1 MTQLQI
7 HSNLRDYTVSFE
19 ESFDFLR
26 SLSTIEHKCIMIDRN
41 VATLYQQEFNGVF
54 KEEEIILFDAI
65 EENKTLEYAGIL
77 IEQIIAQA
85 AKKNLTV
92 ISIGGGITQDL
103 TGFIASTLYRGVN
116 WIFLPTTFLAQT
128 DSCIGSK
135 TSINFKSYKNL
146 LGTFYPP
153 SKIYINPAFLQT
165 LTPLDFYSGIGE
177 TIKFQL
183 MKEETD
189 KNFDQIIETIERAK
203 QDRTKL
209 LSLIEENMRIK
220 LSYMEGDEFDQG
232 RRNLLNYGHCFG
244 HALETVTDYYV
255 PHGIAVTVGM
265 IFANA
270 VALNRGWMEQ
280 EFFDYLNENLF
291 APNIPL
297 ELAENHFNAERLLQ
311 AMKNDKKR
319 IGKALTV
326 ILPDKGFVMQKMDD
340 VTEEEFEHALQITM
354 KFLTE
359 ERQ

>member
-1 MTQLQI
+1 MTSLQI

-19 ESFDFLR
+19 DNFDFLQP
-26 SLSTIEHKCIMIDRN
+26 LGEIEHKCVMIDHN
-41 VATLYQQEFNGVF
+41 VATLYQNYFDAVFNYDEV
-54 KEEEIILFDAI
+54 ILFDAI
-65 EENKTLEYAGIL
+65 EENKTLEYASVL
-77 IEQIIAQA
+77 IEQIISQA

-116 WIFLPTTFLAQT
+116 WIFVPTTFLAQT

-135 TSINFKSYKNL
+135 TSINFKSFKNL

-183 MKEETD
+183 MKEEET
-189 KNFDQIIETIERAK
+189 KNFDQIIETIENAK

-209 LSLIEENMRIK
+209 LPLIEENMQVK

-232 RRNLLNYGHCFG
+232 RRNLLNYGHCLG

-270 VALNRGWMEQ
+270 VSLGRGWMDEKI
-280 EFFDYLNENLF
+280 FNHLNEKLF
-291 APNIPL
+291 APNIPMVL
-297 ELAENHFNAERLLQ
+297 ENIHFDREQLLQ

-319 IGKALTV
+319 IGKALTA
-326 ILPDKGFVMQKMDD
+326 IIPDSEFMMQKMDD
-340 VTEEEFEHALQITM
+340 VNEEEFDKALNMT
-354 KFLTE
+354 KDFLVGRTI
-359 ERQ
+359 

>member
-19 ESFDFLR
+19 DSFDFLE
-26 SLSTIEHKCIMIDRN
+26 SLGTIEHKCIMIDRN
-41 VATLYQQEFNGVF
+41 VATLYQNEFNKVF
-54 KEEEIILFDAI
+54 QEHEVILFDAI
-65 EENKTLEYAGIL
+65 EENKTLEYASVL
-77 IEQIIAQA
+77 ITQIISQS

-92 ISIGGGITQDL
+92 ISVGGGITQDL
-103 TGFIASTLYRGVN
+103 IGFIASTLYRGVN
-116 WIFLPTTFLAQT
+116 WIFVPTTFLAQT

-153 SKIYINPAFLQT
+153 TKIYINPAFLQT

-183 MKEETD
+183 MKEEEN
-189 KNFDQIIETIERAK
+189 KNFDQIIETIEKAK
-203 QDRTKL
+203 QDREKL
-209 LSLIEENMRIK
+209 LPLIEDNMCVK

-270 VALNRGWMEQ
+270 ISLSRGWMKK
-280 EFFDYLNENLF
+280 EFFDYLNQKLF
-291 APNIPL
+291 LPNIPL
-297 ELAENHFNAERLLQ
+297 KLMETHFNAERLLE

-326 ILPDKGFVMQKMDD
+326 VIPDADFMMQKMDD
-340 VTEEEFEHALQITM
+340 VSKEEFEYAMNMTSKLLIG
-354 KFLTE
+354 
-359 ERQ
+359 RIV

>member
-7 HSNLRDYTVSFE
+7 HSNIRDYTVSFE
-19 ESFDFLR
+19 DTFDFLG
-26 SLSTIEHKCIMIDRN
+26 SMATIEHKCIMIDRN
-41 VATLYQQEFNGVF
+41 VATLYHDQFNTVF
-54 KEEEIILFDAI
+54 KEHEVILFDAV
-65 EENKTLEYAGIL
+65 EENKTLEYASVL

-85 AKKNLTV
+85 AKKNLTI

-116 WIFLPTTFLAQT
+116 WIFVPTTFLAQT

-135 TSINFKSYKNL
+135 TSINFKSFKNL

-153 SKIYINPAFLQT
+153 SKIYINPTFLQT

-183 MKEETD
+183 MKEEEN
-189 KNFDQIIETIERAK
+189 KNFDQIIEIIEKAK

-209 LSLIEENMRIK
+209 LPLIEENMRIK

-232 RRNLLNYGHCFG
+232 RRNLLNYGHCLG

-270 VALNRGWMEQ
+270 VSLKRGWMSE
-280 EFFDYLNENLF
+280 EFFDHLNKKLF
-291 APNIPL
+291 VPNIPL
-297 ELAENHFNAERLLQ
+297 VLEASHFDRERLLQ

-319 IGKALTV
+319 IGKALTA
-326 ILPDKGFVMQKMDD
+326 IIPDSAFVMQKMDD
-340 VTEEEFEHALQITM
+340 VSEEEFDSALNITM
-354 KFLTE
+354 KLLTE
-359 ERQ
+359 KKQ

>member
-7 HSNLRDYTVSFE
+7 HSNLRDYIVSFE
-19 ESFDFLR
+19 DTFDFL
-26 SLSTIEHKCIMIDRN
+26 SSIAAIEHKCILIDRN
-41 VATLYQQEFNGVF
+41 VANLYQEQFSSMAH
-54 KEEEIILFDAI
+54 KDEIILFDAI
-65 EENKTLEYAGIL
+65 EENKTLEHASIL
-77 IEQIIAQA
+77 IEQIIAKA
-85 AKKNLTV
+85 AKKNLTI

-103 TGFIASTLYRGVN
+103 TGFIASTLYRGVH
-116 WIFLPTTFLAQT
+116 WIFVPTTFLAQT

-165 LTPLDFYSGIGE
+165 LTSLDFYSGIGE

-183 MKEETD
+183 MKEELD
-189 KNFDQIIETIERAK
+189 KNFDYIVELVEQAK
-203 QDRTKL
+203 QDRAKL
-209 LSLIEENMRIK
+209 LPLIEDNMRVK

-270 VALNRGWMEQ
+270 VSVKRGWINKA
-280 EFFDYLNENLF
+280 FFDDLNEKLF
-291 APNIPL
+291 KPNIPL
-297 ELAENHFNAERLLQ
+297 VLNEGHFDRERLLQ

-319 IGKALTV
+319 IGKALTM
-326 ILPDKGFVMQKMDD
+326 IIPDSSFIMQKVDD
-340 VTEEEFEHALQITM
+340 VEEEEFDNAFIVTM
-354 KFLTE
+354 RLLMEKNG
-359 ERQ
+359 

>member
-1 MTQLQI
+1 MRELQI
-7 HSNLRDYTVSFE
+7 QSNIKNYTVSFE
-19 ESFDFLR
+19 ESFDFLA
-26 SLSTIEHKCIMIDRN
+26 SLGEIEHRSIIIDRN
-41 VATLYQQEFNGVF
+41 VAAFYHEVLHAVF
-54 KEEEIILFDAI
+54 SQEEIILLDAV

-77 IEQIIAQA
+77 IEQMIAQA
-85 AKKNLTV
+85 AKKNLTL
-92 ISIGGGITQDL
+92 ISIGGGITQDV

-116 WIFLPTTFLAQT
+116 WIFIPTTFLAQT

-153 SKIYINPAFLQT
+153 SKIYVNPVFLQT

-183 MKEETD
+183 MKEEETKD
-189 KNFDQIIETIERAK
+189 FDQIVEIVERAK
-203 QDRTKL
+203 QDRTRL
-209 LSLIEENMRIK
+209 LPLIEENMGVK

-244 HALETVTDYYV
+244 HALETVTEYYV

-270 VALNRGWMEQ
+270 ISLGRGIMESD
-280 EFFDYLNENLF
+280 FFDRLNQNLF
-291 APNIPL
+291 LPNIPL
-297 ELAENHFNAERLLQ
+297 SLENSHFDSERLLM

-326 ILPDKGFVMQKMDD
+326 ILPDVTFSMQKADD
-340 VTEEEFEHALQITM
+340 VREEEFDQALDITM
-354 KFLTE
+354 KLLIGRTL
-359 ERQ
+359 

>member
-1 MTQLQI
+1 MKSLQI

-19 ESFDFLR
+19 DSFDFLD
-26 SLSTIEHKCIMIDRN
+26 SLREIEHKCVMIDRN
-41 VATLYQQEFNGVF
+41 VATFYRDQFDTVF
-54 KEEEIILFDAI
+54 KNGEVILFDAV
-65 EENKTLEYAGIL
+65 EENKTLEYASVL

-116 WIFLPTTFLAQT
+116 WIFVPTTFLAQT

-135 TSINFKSYKNL
+135 TSINFKSFKNL

-183 MKEETD
+183 MKEEEN
-189 KNFDQIIETIERAK
+189 KNFDQIVETIEKAK
-203 QDRTKL
+203 EDRTRL
-209 LSLIEENMRIK
+209 LPLIEENMRVK

-232 RRNLLNYGHCFG
+232 RRNLLNYGHCLG

-270 VALNRGWMEQ
+270 VSLKRGWMTKSL
-280 EFFDYLNENLF
+280 FDKLNERLF

-297 ELAENHFNAERLLQ
+297 TLEDSHFDRERLLQ

-319 IGKALTV
+319 IGKALTT
-326 ILPDKGFVMQKMDD
+326 IIPDSSFIMQKMDD
-340 VTEEEFEHALQITM
+340 ISEEEFDDALSMTREI
-354 KFLTE
+354 LVG
-359 ERQ
+359 RSV

>member
-1 MTQLQI
+1 MTSLQI

-19 ESFDFLR
+19 DSFNFLDSFR
-26 SLSTIEHKCIMIDRN
+26 EIEHKCVMIDRN
-41 VATLYQQEFNGVF
+41 VATLYRDQLDSVF
-54 KEEEIILFDAI
+54 KSDEVILFDAI
-65 EENKTLEYAGIL
+65 EENKTLEYASVL

-116 WIFLPTTFLAQT
+116 WIFVPTTFLAQT

-135 TSINFKSYKNL
+135 TSINFKSFKNL

-183 MKEETD
+183 MKEEEN
-189 KNFDQIIETIERAK
+189 KNFDHIIETIDRAK
-203 QDRTKL
+203 EDRTKL
-209 LSLIEENMRIK
+209 LPLIEDNMRVK

-270 VALNRGWMEQ
+270 VSLKRGWMGDA
-280 EFFDYLNENLF
+280 FFNHLNEKLY

-297 ELAENHFNAERLLQ
+297 LLEDSHFDREQLLQ

-326 ILPDKGFVMQKMDD
+326 IIPDSAFVMQKMDD
-340 VTEEEFEHALQITM
+340 VSEEEFDSALT
-354 KFLTE
+354 KTRNFLTG
-359 ERQ
+359 RTL

>member
-1 MTQLQI
+1 MTSLQI

-19 ESFDFLR
+19 DSFDFLNSFR
-26 SLSTIEHKCIMIDRN
+26 EIEHKCVMIDRN
-41 VATLYQQEFNGVF
+41 VATLYRDQFDAVF
-54 KEEEIILFDAI
+54 KRDEVILFDAI
-65 EENKTLEYAGIL
+65 EENKTLDYAGTL

-116 WIFLPTTFLAQT
+116 WIFVPTTFLAQT

-135 TSINFKSYKNL
+135 TSINFKSFKNL

-183 MKEETD
+183 MKEEKN
-189 KNFDQIIETIERAK
+189 KNFDQIIETIEKAK

-209 LSLIEENMRIK
+209 LPLIEENMRVK

-232 RRNLLNYGHCFG
+232 RRNLLNYWHCLG

-270 VALNRGWMEQ
+270 VSLKRGWMSIEL
-280 EFFDYLNENLF
+280 FDHLNEKLF
-291 APNIPL
+291 TPNIPL
-297 ELAENHFNAERLLQ
+297 SLEDGHFDRERLLQ

-319 IGKALTV
+319 IGKALTA
-326 ILPDKGFVMQKMDD
+326 IIPDHTFIMQKMDD
-340 VTEEEFEHALQITM
+340 VSEEEFDYALNVTRD
-354 KFLTE
+354 FLVGRTI
-359 ERQ
+359 

>member
-7 HSNLRDYTVSFE
+7 HSNIRDYTVSFE
-19 ESFDFLR
+19 DTFDFLG
-26 SLSTIEHKCIMIDRN
+26 SMTAIEHKCVMIDRN
-41 VATLYQQEFNGVF
+41 VATLYQEQFDTVF
-54 KEEEIILFDAI
+54 KQDEVILFDAI
-65 EENKTLEYAGIL
+65 EENKTLEYASIL

-85 AKKNLTV
+85 AKKNLTI

-116 WIFLPTTFLAQT
+116 WIFVPTTFLAQT

-135 TSINFKSYKNL
+135 TSINFKSFKNL

-183 MKEETD
+183 MKEEEN
-189 KNFDQIIETIERAK
+189 KNFDQIIETIEKAK
-203 QDRTKL
+203 KDRTKL
-209 LSLIEENMRIK
+209 LPLIEDNMRIK

-232 RRNLLNYGHCFG
+232 RRNLLNYGHCLG

-270 VALNRGWMEQ
+270 VSLGRGWMSEA
-280 EFFDYLNENLF
+280 FFDHLNEKLF

-297 ELAENHFNAERLLQ
+297 VLEASHFDRERLLQ

-319 IGKALTV
+319 IGKALTA
-326 ILPDKGFVMQKMDD
+326 IIPDNAFVMQKMDD
-340 VTEEEFEHALQITM
+340 VTEEEFDSALNITM
-354 KFLTE
+354 KLLTE
-359 ERQ
+359 EKQ

>member
-1 MTQLQI
+1 MTSLQI

-19 ESFDFLR
+19 DSFDFLDSFR
-26 SLSTIEHKCIMIDRN
+26 EIEHKCVMIDRN
-41 VATLYQQEFNGVF
+41 VATLYRDQFDTVF
-54 KEEEIILFDAI
+54 KNDEVILFDAV
-65 EENKTLEYAGIL
+65 EENKTLEYASVL

-116 WIFLPTTFLAQT
+116 WIFVPTTFLAQT

-135 TSINFKSYKNL
+135 TSINFKSFKNL

-153 SKIYINPAFLQT
+153 SKIYINPTFLQT

-183 MKEETD
+183 MKEEAY
-189 KNFDQIIETIERAK
+189 KNFDHIIEAVEKAK
-203 QDRTKL
+203 QDRTRL
-209 LSLIEENMRIK
+209 LPLIEENMRVK

-232 RRNLLNYGHCFG
+232 RRNLLNYGHCLG

-270 VALNRGWMEQ
+270 VSLKRGWMSEG
-280 EFFDYLNENLF
+280 FFDHLNEKLF

-297 ELAENHFNAERLLQ
+297 VLEESHFDRDRLLQ

-319 IGKALTV
+319 IGKALTA
-326 ILPDKGFVMQKMDD
+326 IIPDSEFIMQKMDD
-340 VTEEEFEHALQITM
+340 ISEEEFEYALQVTR
-354 KFLTE
+354 KFLVG
-359 ERQ
+359 RKI

>member
-19 ESFDFLR
+19 ENFDFLK
-26 SLSTIEHKCIMIDRN
+26 LFTKIKHKCVMIDRN
-41 VATLYQQEFNGVF
+41 VATLYQDKFSAVF
-54 KEEEIILFDAI
+54 KEDEVILFDAI
-65 EENKTLEYAGIL
+65 EENKTLNYASIL
-77 IEQIIAQA
+77 IEEIIAQA
-85 AKKNLTV
+85 AKKNLTI

-116 WIFLPTTFLAQT
+116 WIFVPTTFLAQT

-183 MKEETD
+183 MKEEEN
-189 KNFDQIIETIERAK
+189 KNFDRIIEIIEKAK
-203 QDRTKL
+203 QDRTQL
-209 LSLIEENMRIK
+209 LPLIEENMRVK

-232 RRNLLNYGHCFG
+232 RRNLLNYGHCLG

-270 VALNRGWMEQ
+270 VSLKRGWMSKA
-280 EFFDYLNENLF
+280 FFDHLNKKLF

-297 ELAENHFNAERLLQ
+297 VLEDSHFDRERLLQ

-326 ILPDKGFVMQKMDD
+326 IVPDSAFIMQKMDD
-340 VTEEEFEHALQITM
+340 IEENEFDYALMITRN
-354 KFLTE
+354 FLTG
-359 ERQ
+359 RTL

>member
-1 MTQLQI
+1 MTSLQI

-19 ESFDFLR
+19 DTFDFLK
-26 SLSTIEHKCIMIDRN
+26 SMTTIEHKCIMIDSN
-41 VATLYQQEFNGVF
+41 VATLYKDQFNAVF
-54 KEEEIILFDAI
+54 KEDEVILFDAI
-65 EENKTLEYAGIL
+65 EENKTLEYASVL

-85 AKKNLTV
+85 AKKNLTI

-116 WIFLPTTFLAQT
+116 WIFVPTTFLAQT

-135 TSINFKSYKNL
+135 TSINFKSFKNL

-165 LTPLDFYSGIGE
+165 LTALDFYSGIGE

-183 MKEETD
+183 MKEEGN
-189 KNFDQIIETIERAK
+189 KNFDQIIAIIEKAK
-203 QDRTKL
+203 EDRTKL
-209 LSLIEENMRIK
+209 LPLIEDNMRVK

-232 RRNLLNYGHCFG
+232 RRNLLNYGHCLG

-270 VALNRGWMEQ
+270 VSLGRRWMNK
-280 EFFDYLNENLF
+280 EFFDHLNEKLF

-297 ELAENHFNAERLLQ
+297 HLEENHFDRERLLQ

-319 IGKALTV
+319 IGKALTA
-326 ILPDKGFVMQKMDD
+326 IIPDSNFIMQKMDNISED
-340 VTEEEFEHALQITM
+340 EFDCALNITRH
-354 KFLTE
+354 FLVG
-359 ERQ
+359 RRI